1 MCLLKITHR
10 FKPSIITFCL
20 SGFVA
25 LWSACRPL
33 SDDPSSNPDEDEQWG
48 CFRMIK
54 RRDENKLTEEAEV
67 GSVCSSF
74 VFLHE

>member
-1 MCLLKITHR
+1 M
-10 FKPSIITFCL
+10 
-20 SGFVA
+20 A

-33 SDDPSSNPDEDEQWG
+33 SDDPSSNPDEDEWG
-48 CFRMIK
+48 CFRIIK

-74 VFLHE
+74 VFLNE